1 MGPAKMPARVLVK
14 KLAGRYSDNAIGDR
28 AAHLAYYFLFA
39 LFPALF
45 FMVTLA
51 AYLPIKGTVSGLLA
65 RLQEVAPGEA
75 MNIIKAQI
83 ISLTTRQRP
92 NFLIFGIALALW
104 SASRGVDALRA
115 SLNLSYDVKE
125 SRPWWKT
132 QSLAILLTVGTSL
145 IMLLSVAGMAVGG
158 DAGLWIANHLHVT
171 QAWALVWNWVR
182 YPLTAFGVM
191 FVIAVLYYFLPDVK
205 QKWRFITPGSVA
217 GTLLWILASLAFS
230 RYVANFG
237 SYDKTYG
244 SIGGVMVMMTWLY
257 LTGLIFI
264 LGGEINA
271 ILEQTSA
278 EGKAAGARAAGEAPP
293 PAIERPS
300 IASPGAAKSA
310 GSADRSS
317 KRAWRPWRKAP
328 A

>member
-1 MGPAKMPARVLVK
+1 MGHAKMPARVLVK

-28 AAHLAYYFLFA
+28 AAHLAYYFLFS
-39 LFPALF
+39 LFPAVF
-45 FMVTLA
+45 FLVTLA
-51 AYLPIKGTVSGLLA
+51 AYLPIKGTVTGVLA

-75 MNIIKAQI
+75 MNIIKEQV
-83 ISLTTRQRP
+83 ISVTTRQRP
-92 NFLIFGIALALW
+92 KFLIFGIGLALW
-104 SASRGVDALRA
+104 SASRGVDALRG

-125 SRPWWKT
+125 SRPWWRT
-132 QSLAILLTVGTSL
+132 QGLAVLITVGTSL

-158 DAGLWIANHLHVT
+158 DAGLWIAKHLHVT
-171 QAWALVWNWVR
+171 EVWALVWNWVR
-182 YPLTAFGVM
+182 YPLTALGVM
-191 FVIAVLYYFLPDVK
+191 FVLAVLYYFLPDVK
-205 QKWRFITPGSVA
+205 QEWRFITPGSVA
-217 GTLLWILASLAFS
+217 GTLLWIVASYAFS
-230 RYVANFG
+230 LYVRNFG

-244 SIGGVMVMMTWLY
+244 SIGGVIVMMTWLY

-271 ILEQTSA
+271 ILEHASD

-310 GSADRSS
+310 DSADRTRR
-317 KRAWRPWRKAP
+317 RAWRPWRKAP